1 MTFHP
6 FKKGLLLNLAK
17 NDQVQNDATMKQT
30 LTIKFFIVAYL
41 FFKVG
46 KYVPFI
52 PLNGSIMINYCSFN
66 LFFCI

>member
-46 KYVPFI
+46 KYVPSSLKWFHYDK
-52 PLNGSIMINYCSFN
+52 L
-66 LFFCI
+66 LFL